1 MTKGKKTFIALS
13 ICVSLII
20 ITVGSYIYNLNE
32 LYIHTTGTVKYMDFE
47 GGFYGIIAD
56 DDNSYDPMNLPKGF
70 KADGLRVIFIGI
82 IKRGIYSFHMWGL
95 AIEIIYIQLL

>member
-56 DDNSYDPMNLPKGF
+56 DGSRYDPMNLPEGF
-70 KADGLRVIFIGI
+70 KIDGLRVIFSAI
-82 IKRGIYSFHMWGL
+82 IKRDFVSFHMWGIV
-95 AIEIIYIQLL
+95 IEIIDIQLL